1 MAGRIRPKERRETEY
16 TTAGQ
21 PTVPS
26 YSSLLAELPSE
37 YFQKKPE
44 KSGQELQKVKEELEI
59 IGAEHRRLVD
69 AMEDGRDKEGQKW
82 QSDLSSQSSDQED
95 EGRTGREIRESMKDL
110 FFKEKQN
117 CCRRTDF

>member
-1 MAGRIRPKERRETEY
+1 MAGRIRPKERQETEY

-26 YSSLLAELPSE
+26 YSSLPAELPSE

-44 KSGQELQKVKEELEI
+44 KSSQELQKVIEELEI

-69 AMEDGRDKEGQKW
+69 AMEDGRDKEDRSGKVTCQA
-82 QSDLSSQSSDQED
+82 SQV
-95 EGRTGREIRESMKDL
+95 TKKMREEL
-110 FFKEKQN
+110 AEK
-117 CCRRTDF
+117 